1 MFSLIKTEGGDQAM
15 AVSDTIALM
24 NLLAVVIFGTIS
36 VVVAIMKK

>member
-1 MFSLIKTEGGDQAM
+1 MT
-15 AVSDTIALM
+15 VSDTIALM